1 MDVITM
7 RDTIEKMSKE
17 YHIEIGRILLSNHVA
32 MNENKNGIFVNMS
45 TIDEQVMLQLQHFI
59 QYVELQEKQLHVDE
73 IEKEGLK
80 GTFFNEKY

>member
-1 MDVITM
+1 M

-17 YHIEIGRILLSNHVA
+17 YHIEIGRILHSNHIS
-32 MNENKNGIFVNMS
+32 MNENQNGIFVNMS
-45 TIDEQVMLQLQHFI
+45 TIDEQVLHKLHKFI